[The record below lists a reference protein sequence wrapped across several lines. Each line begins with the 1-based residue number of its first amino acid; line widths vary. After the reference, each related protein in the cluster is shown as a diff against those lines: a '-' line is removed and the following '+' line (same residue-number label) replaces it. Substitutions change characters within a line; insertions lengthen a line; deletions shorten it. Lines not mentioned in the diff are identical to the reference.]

1 MLIVNR
7 LLSVLLI
14 GTSLNSAQA
23 SSIDDLVIGETAQV
37 IEVVDGDTVILDR
50 TIDGANQVRMVGLQ
64 APKLALGRKGFREWP
79 LGPDSKYALEALAL
93 NQSVTM
99 RFGGAKM
106 DRHGRHLAHL
116 FLNDGTWLQGRML
129 QRGMARVYSFPDN
142 RALVNEMH
150 ALEQEAR
157 NANRGIWAH
166 PFYALRAATPEA
178 LGRFT
183 GTFQVIEGRVAE
195 TARVKGTTFLNFGEN
210 WRDDFTITLNNRA
223 HRLFL
228 KNAID
233 PLTLKGQI
241 LRVRGWLKK
250 RNGPAINATHP
261 EQIEI
266 VTAN

>member
-79 LGPDSKYALEALAL
+79 LGPDSKYALETLAL

-150 ALEQEAR
+150 TLEREAR

-228 KNAID
+228 ENAID